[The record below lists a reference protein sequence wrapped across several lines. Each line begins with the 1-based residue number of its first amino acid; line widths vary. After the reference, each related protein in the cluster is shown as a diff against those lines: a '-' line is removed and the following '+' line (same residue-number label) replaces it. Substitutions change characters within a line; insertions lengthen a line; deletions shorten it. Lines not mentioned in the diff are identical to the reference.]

1 MEVINIYQLWQ
12 GRLYCIIV
20 IYKGYVVI
28 YIEIGFYSKM
38 GKNELII
45 FKLNQG
51 EMLRFIVFYFS
62 SILLVIVY
70 LK

>member
-51 EMLRFIVFYFS
+51 EMSRFIVFYFS